1 MAESE
6 PLWKACAD
14 WLCRLEVLPENHRI
28 LLPDANIE
36 DLGKF
41 WVKDSLWTG
50 APNTNGHQRHVPDQK
65 SGKRNLN
72 FE

>member
-41 WVKDSLWTG
+41 WIIIYESSFKIKEG
-50 APNTNGHQRHVPDQK
+50 
-65 SGKRNLN
+65 
-72 FE
+72 F

>member
-41 WVKDSLWTG
+41 WVKDSLWII
-50 APNTNGHQRHVPDQK
+50 K
-65 SGKRNLN
+65 YII
-72 FE
+72 F

>member
-1 MAESE
+1 MTDLVKKYIYLSISRIFPFSTMAESE

-41 WVKDSLWTG
+41 
-50 APNTNGHQRHVPDQK
+50 
-65 SGKRNLN
+65 
-72 FE
+72 

>member
-36 DLGKF
+36 DLGKG
-41 WVKDSLWTG
+41 S
-50 APNTNGHQRHVPDQK
+50 
-65 SGKRNLN
+65 RNLKN
-72 FE
+72 